1 MDEGRDLHGPEF
13 PKFLFIHV
21 SEGKGQGAAEEPALR
36 DTSAQDKDARFP
48 EQERFLNDDFLRGVA
63 RQCPSADMRA
73 RQLQHKCNQFSRAVP
88 ERWFLVI

>member
-1 MDEGRDLHGPEF
+1 MDEGCGLDGPEF
-13 PKFLFIHV
+13 PKFLFLRV

-63 RQCPSADMRA
+63 RQCPSADLRV
-73 RQLQHKCNQFSRAVP
+73 RQLQHKGSQFPRDVP
-88 ERWFLVI
+88 GR